1 MIMGYKT
8 LSVSDEV
15 YELLCAMKDENE
27 SFNDLFTRL
36 IRGNG
41 KHILKFY
48 GQLSNSSDFDSVMAR
63 IANDRKKEQD
73 RL

>member
-1 MIMGYKT
+1 MGYKT

-15 YELLCAMKDENE
+15 YELLCAMKRENE

-41 KHILKFY
+41 KHILNFH
-48 GQLSNSSDFDSVMAR
+48 GQLSNSTEFETVMAR
-63 IANDRKKEQD
+63 IAKDRKTEQD

>member
-1 MIMGYKT
+1 MPMGYKT

-15 YELLCAMKDENE
+15 YELLCAMKEENE

-41 KHILKFY
+41 KLILKFY
-48 GQLSNSSDFDSVMAR
+48 GQLSNSTDFDSVMTR
-63 IANDRKKEQD
+63 IANDRTKEQD